1 MAQEK
6 RLDCA
11 QAEGTHPLTFP
22 FGMPITPVQQ
32 ADANPQRLF
41 VLGVYASAVH
51 ARWLSEAGKTIINAL
66 AVASE
71 PEIFWRGNDA
81 DALIE
86 RIPIPPGAGHLVA
99 ANKTLNG
106 PSGVTLDS
114 MFLKPLGVTRRDA
127 WLCDLLP
134 ESRCNPRQRAAIER
148 EYDPRREALGL
159 PAYNF
164 PAVPS
169 ILASAT
175 RRLEIEDE
183 ILGALPEVL
192 VTLGDQPLKWFV
204 QHYGAQPALGLYG
217 ETPETYGRLHELEIA
232 GRALKLLPLVH
243 PRQAGRLGSHSAT
256 WRKLHVHWAAHV
268 APQLLAFA

>member
-1 MAQEK
+1 MAHEK
-6 RLDCA
+6 RLDRG
-11 QAEGTHPLTFP
+11 QAERTHVLTFP
-22 FGMPITPVQQ
+22 FGMPITPVRQ
-32 ADANPQRLF
+32 ADTSPKRVF

-51 ARWLSEAGKTIINAL
+51 ARWVADDGKTIINAL

-86 RIPIPPGAGHLVA
+86 RIPVPPGAGRLVA
-99 ANKTLNG
+99 ASKTLNG

-114 MFLKPLGVTRRDA
+114 MFLEPLGITRRDA

-148 EYDPRREALGL
+148 EYDPRRETLGL
-159 PAYNF
+159 PAYDF

-175 RRLEIEDE
+175 RRHEIEARDSR
-183 ILGALPEVL
+183 
-192 VTLGDQPLKWFV
+192 
-204 QHYGAQPALGLYG
+204 
-217 ETPETYGRLHELEIA
+217 RLARGPGHA
-232 GRALKLLPLVH
+232 
-243 PRQAGRLGSHSAT
+243 
-256 WRKLHVHWAAHV
+256 WRS
-268 APQLLAFA
+268 APQVVRSALRISTSTWPVWRDAGDLRSVA